1 MSDQIEITVRLGS
14 FLCIFLLMTFWEVLS
29 PRRQLA
35 VRKRHRWASNLSL
48 VALNTVL
55 VRLIIPITTVGAAI
69 AADARGWGL
78 LQLIDLEA
86 KKGDEAHC
94 RDAHNELR
102 PIFLLFIAETHTMSC
117 DPFFSYCLRQW
128 WVIAKWVSRFPE
140 PIQRQ

>member
-35 VRKRHRWASNLSL
+35 VGKRPRWASNLGL

-102 PIFLLFIAETHTMSC
+102 PIFLLLPSTVVGNSQMGITIPRAHSAA
-117 DPFFSYCLRQW
+117 
-128 WVIAKWVSRFPE
+128 VIHRYTACSA
-140 PIQRQ
+140 

>member
-1 MSDQIEITVRLGS
+1 MSDQFEITVRMGS

-102 PIFLLFIAETHTMSC
+102 PIFLPIFLLLPSTVVGNSQMGITIPRAHSAA
-117 DPFFSYCLRQW
+117 
-128 WVIAKWVSRFPE
+128 VIHRYTACSA
-140 PIQRQ
+140 